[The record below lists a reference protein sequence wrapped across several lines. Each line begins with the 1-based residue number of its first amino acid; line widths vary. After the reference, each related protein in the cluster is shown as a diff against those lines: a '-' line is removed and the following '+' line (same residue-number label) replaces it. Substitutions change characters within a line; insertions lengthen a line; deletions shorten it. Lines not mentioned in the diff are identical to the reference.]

1 MGRRFLAVFGLL
13 AGGALLLNR
22 WVPNPLSWQ
31 ENGGE
36 IAYALALS
44 ALASYF
50 VATRLEDLA
59 GQRLRK
65 TIQYAAAWLGIFL
78 VLAVG
83 HAYRFELGNV
93 WNRVAGDVMP
103 GRGVSEAPGEMRF
116 RAAPDGHF
124 YITAEVN
131 GRDVRFLAD
140 TGATDIVLSPSAA
153 RRVGYDPD
161 ELRFDRMYQ
170 TANGLGRGA
179 SVRLQRLSL
188 GDLVLQNVPAS
199 VNEAGMDHSLLGM
212 GFFNRLDGYTVRDGV
227 LTLYW

>member
-1 MGRRFLAVFGLL
+1 MGIRFLAVFGLL

-22 WVPNPLSWQ
+22 WVPNPLSWR
-31 ENGGE
+31 EDAGE
-36 IAYALALS
+36 MAYALALS

-50 VATRLEDLA
+50 VAARLDALVGE
-59 GQRLRK
+59 RLRK
-65 TIQYAAAWLGIFL
+65 TLLYAAAWAGIFL
-78 VLAVG
+78 AFAVG
-83 HAYRFELGNV
+83 HAYRFELSGV

-103 GRGVSEAPGEMRF
+103 GRGVSEARGEMRF

-124 YITAEVN
+124 YVTAEVN
-131 GRDVRFLAD
+131 GRPIRFLAD

-161 ELRFDRMYQ
+161 ALRFDRMYQ

-179 SVRLQRLSL
+179 SVRLERLAV
-188 GDLVLQNVPAS
+188 GDLVMRDVSAA
-199 VNEAGMDHSLLGM
+199 VNEAGMSHSLLGM
-212 GFFNRLDGYTVRDGV
+212 RFFNRLEGYTVRDGV